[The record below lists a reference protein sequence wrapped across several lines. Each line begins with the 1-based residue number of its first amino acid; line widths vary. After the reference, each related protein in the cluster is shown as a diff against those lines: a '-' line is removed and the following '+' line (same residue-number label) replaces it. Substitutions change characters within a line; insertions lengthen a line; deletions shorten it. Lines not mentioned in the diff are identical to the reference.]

1 MVRRRVLR
9 HLANVWKRTELIV
22 VGGIS
27 LLSCE
32 PYFFFPPHGRTLS
45 KSFLWICVLSLWK
58 KCLGGGSQLHWFC
71 PCGNAMEGKKKC
83 LYPSDVGDF
92 TVNANTLNLEVKL
105 EEEVYPSCPR
115 EQCKSFQMLAAL
127 DFAQALGN
135 GMN

>member
-1 MVRRRVLR
+1 MFFSS
-9 HLANVWKRTELIV
+9 WKGFIKKFPLNLCIV
-22 VGGIS
+22 PV
-27 LLSCE
+27 
-32 PYFFFPPHGRTLS
+32 
-45 KSFLWICVLSLWK
+45 K

-92 TVNANTLNLEVKL
+92 TVNANTLNLEVRL
-105 EEEVYPSCPR
+105 EAEVYPSCPR

-127 DFAQALGN
+127 DLAQALGN